1 MVNLNANKASIANNK
16 LDASKTSQFLHV
28 TPFSQRSFA
37 ALKFLIHFLASQS
50 LNFNAEYL
58 PQYRQE
64 TPKTPPH
71 IILHYCTFKA
81 MIWDGMIFLLTI
93 YTSIFVPY
101 NVAFKSKSMDDVPL
115 LVIDSVVDVVFFLD
129 IVLNFHTTFVSATGE
144 VISDPK
150 LIRWN
155 YLKSWFIIDLLS
167 CLPYDIFNAFQ
178 DAEDVS

>member
-1 MVNLNANKASIANNK
+1 
-16 LDASKTSQFLHV
+16 
-28 TPFSQRSFA
+28 
-37 ALKFLIHFLASQS
+37 
-50 LNFNAEYL
+50 
-58 PQYRQE
+58 
-64 TPKTPPH
+64 
-71 IILHYCTFKA
+71 
-81 MIWDGMIFLLTI
+81 MIWDGMIFLLTF